1 MTNSIEFNEKD
12 HIYTVETED
21 GKKYTPPSVTT
32 IIGKMMDTYKG
43 VPEAQLKQAA
53 TRGTRVHDLLEQY
66 VKTGEKPELGISFLG
81 IALDGFEKI
90 AKDIELTPLMAEE
103 AVTYMLNGTPL
114 YAGKFDLLAYTKY
127 GLTLIDYKT
136 TETLHEEELSLQ
148 LTAYKM
154 AIEQRYK
161 GMHIKQLLCI
171 HLPKAG
177 YPKAYKVAEL
187 EEGDLLGDF
196 LEVLDNDAIED
207 AYTAFEGLTW

>member
-1 MTNSIEFNEKD
+1 MKNIEFNEEE
-12 HIYTVETED
+12 HVYTVETED
-21 GKKYTPPSVTT
+21 GKKYTPLSVTT
-32 IIGKMMDTYKG
+32 IINKLMHTYEG

-53 TRGTRVHDLLEQY
+53 TRGTRVHNMLEQY
-66 VKTGEKPELGISFLG
+66 VKTGKKPELGVSFLG
-81 IALDGFEKI
+81 IAMSGFEKI
-90 AKDIELTPLMAEE
+90 VKELELTPLMAEE
-103 AVTYMLNGTPL
+103 PVTYMLNEKPL

-154 AIEQRYK
+154 ALEQRYK

-177 YPKAYKVAEL
+177 YPKAYKIATL
-187 EEGDLLGDF
+187 DDGDLLGDF
-196 LEVLDNDAIED
+196 LEVLENETTTEEAEISIED
-207 AYTAFEGLTW
+207 LPW